1 MAERD
6 STSKEGASSAN
17 QLRAIF
23 ERSAI
28 KDSTLKE
35 ESEQC
40 KRNKKITKLRAMF
53 DVNANN
59 ESTPLGDRH
68 DGEAVKKLRAM
79 FDIPSNQNKRTDN
92 NRSRKSWSQV
102 SQQVSKV
109 TKKELIIPDLDDAR
123 LMEEDEKSIEIT
135 SDIDS
140 ELKAKLKR
148 RSQMHFSAPAIF
160 AAVGDNKIP
169 TLTSSQDFQ
178 SEKSVSESV
187 VQHDKHDYNNSSVHV
202 LESNLVVLIAQ
213 PNSCKNQLRAL
224 TILQANGFSEPEIFS
239 VDGTCPHQ
247 KSLRNELFAISGL
260 RGVYPQLFVRNAET
274 KKFEF
279 FGDFDKIESLNDCD
293 QLRHEIE
300 KSVST
305 S

>member
-1 MAERD
+1 
-6 STSKEGASSAN
+6 
-17 QLRAIF
+17 
-23 ERSAI
+23 
-28 KDSTLKE
+28 
-35 ESEQC
+35 
-40 KRNKKITKLRAMF
+40 
-53 DVNANN
+53 
-59 ESTPLGDRH
+59 
-68 DGEAVKKLRAM
+68 
-79 FDIPSNQNKRTDN
+79 
-92 NRSRKSWSQV
+92 
-102 SQQVSKV
+102 
-109 TKKELIIPDLDDAR
+109 
-123 LMEEDEKSIEIT
+123 
-135 SDIDS
+135 
-140 ELKAKLKR
+140 
-148 RSQMHFSAPAIF
+148 MHFSAPAIF
-160 AAVGDNKIP
+160 AAVGDNKTT
-169 TLTSSQDFQ
+169 TLTSRKDFQ
-178 SEKSVSESV
+178 SEKRISESV
-187 VQHDKHDYNNSSVHV
+187 VQHDKHDCNNSSVHE

-239 VDGTCPHQ
+239 VDGTDPHQ